1 MKPVRPNTTANMPS
15 SFVITMEL
23 VQQSIAD
30 MDLDPADMSEVEE
43 SFIDEG
49 LL

>member
-1 MKPVRPNTTANMPS
+1 MPS